1 MMSARTIGDRE
12 PQRLRLVESHRASE
26 RAGEFGARRAGSG
39 TEAITKAGSGTEA
52 ITEAGSGTEAITEA
66 SSGTEAI
73 TKAGSGIEARK
84 AGTGIEW
91 QPPKRKTMK
100 TKC

>member
-1 MMSARTIGDRE
+1 MMSARTTRDRE
-12 PQRLRLVESHRASE
+12 PKRLRLVESHRASE

-39 TEAITKAGSGTEA
+39 TEAITK
-52 ITEAGSGTEAITEA
+52 AGSGTEAITEA